1 MIEGPGPVSSPNQQA
16 SPRLGPAIEIDERT
30 DITVRAVI
38 SLRWVAVAG
47 QLATILVV
55 DLFLHVLLPMQ
66 ALLLVLLA
74 TAALNA
80 FLSGARHAWPPRR
93 RDGHNRWMTV
103 IGATMLFDLVA
114 LTLLLYFTGGMTN
127 PFSLF
132 YLVNLVLAAFVLPR
146 RWVWGLNA
154 VAIGGVAFLV
164 ARYEP
169 LLLLEAD
176 PVPGARTAGGFDIL
190 SAGALIAYTTCATVI
205 VLFTTRVSS
214 QLRRQER
221 RVRELA
227 DLRARSERLESL
239 GTLAAGAAHELATP
253 LATIAVITQELE
265 RELTAGQLTERT
277 ISDIQTVR
285 TELDRCRD
293 ILDRMSTDAGLAI
306 GETLVTTTVGE
317 LVDEAV
323 DGAGDPSTIH
333 VTFADGA
340 AEVPLEAPLH
350 GLAQAI
356 RGIVK
361 NAVDASGVQP
371 RVECHVT
378 ATANRFTL
386 QVQDSGT
393 GMDAETL
400 RRIGEPFFTTKEPGK
415 GTGLGVFLARNIIER
430 LGGTLSF
437 SSAPGEGTCVTI
449 QLPTRLP
456 APGRSTDG
464 GIVGSGNLF

>member
-1 MIEGPGPVSSPNQQA
+1 MSSPNQHA
-16 SPRLGPAIEIDERT
+16 SSVRLSPALEIDERA

-66 ALLLVLLA
+66 ALLVVLLA

-80 FLSGARHAWPPRR
+80 VLSGARHAWPPRR
-93 RDGHNRWMTV
+93 HEGPNRWMTV
-103 IGATMLFDLVA
+103 IGVTMLFDLVA

-132 YLVNLVLAAFVLPR
+132 YLVNLVLAAVVLPR
-146 RWVWGLNA
+146 LWVWGLNVIA
-154 VAIGGVAFLV
+154 LGCVAFLV
-164 ARYEP
+164 LRYEP

-176 PVPGARTAGGFDIL
+176 PEPGAPAGGGFDVL
-190 SAGALIAYTTCATVI
+190 STGSLIAYATCATVI
-205 VLFTTRVSS
+205 VLFSTRVSS
-214 QLRRQER
+214 QLRRQES

-253 LATIAVITQELE
+253 LSTIAVITQEVE
-265 RELTAGQLTERT
+265 RELSAGKLTDQT

-285 TELDRCRD
+285 SELNRCRD

-306 GETLVTTTVGE
+306 GETLMKTTVGE
-317 LVDEAV
+317 LVEEAV
-323 DGAGDPSTIH
+323 DGAGDPQAIH
-333 VTFADGA
+333 VSFANGA
-340 AEVPLEAPLH
+340 ADVPLEAPLH

-356 RGIVK
+356 RGIMK
-361 NAVDASGVQP
+361 NAVDASGPQP
-371 RVECHVT
+371 RVECRVS
-378 ATANRFTL
+378 ASGERFTL

-400 RRIGEPFFTTKEPGK
+400 RRIGEPFFTTKDPGQ

-430 LGGTLSF
+430 LGGTLAF
-437 SSAPGEGTCVTI
+437 SSTPGEGTCVTI
-449 QLPTRLP
+449 ELPTHLP
-456 APGRSTDG
+456 APGQAGDDDLAG
-464 GIVGSGNLF
+464 HGQLF